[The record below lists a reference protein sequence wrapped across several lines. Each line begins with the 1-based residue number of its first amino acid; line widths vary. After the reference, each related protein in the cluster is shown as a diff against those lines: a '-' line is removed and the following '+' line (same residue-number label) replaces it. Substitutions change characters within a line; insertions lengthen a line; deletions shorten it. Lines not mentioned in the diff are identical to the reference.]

1 MDKIN
6 AVITGVGGYVP
17 EDVLTNE
24 DISRMVDTTDE
35 WIMTR
40 VGIKERRILKGEGV
54 GLSYMGIRA
63 VKQLLEKTN
72 LNPEEVEVILTA
84 TTTPDHHFPTTS
96 SIIAYHTGCKNAMT
110 FDMQGACAGFL
121 YALETG
127 ANYIRSGRYK
137 KVVVVSGDK
146 MTSITDYQDRST
158 CPLFGD
164 ACGAVLLEPT
174 TEEFGILDTILRTD
188 GVGYPHLIMKS
199 GGSAYPPSHETV
211 DNREHFVYQDGRVV
225 FKYAVSYMADV
236 AAEIAEKNGLTH
248 DDIAWIVPHQAN
260 LRIIDATAKRLG
272 VDMDKVMINIQ
283 KYGNTSAGTIPICLW
298 EWENQLKKGD
308 NLILAA
314 FGAGFTWGAVYL
326 KWGYDGKKHKSG
338 FVNIVGNPNVGKST
352 LMNRLVGERISI
364 ITSKAQT
371 TRHRIMGIVNTDDMQ
386 IVYSDTPGVL
396 RPNYK
401 LQESM
406 LNFSQSALGDA
417 DVLLYVTDVVETIDK
432 NNEFLAR
439 VQSIECPVLLLI
451 NKIDQTNQPEL
462 EKLVAQWKE
471 LLPKAEIIPISA
483 LSNFNIDY
491 VKRRVEELMPDS
503 PPYFEKDALTD
514 KPARF
519 FVTEII
525 REKIL
530 LYYQKEIPYAVE
542 VVVELFKEDDELIH
556 IKALIIVERDTQKG
570 IIIGH
575 QGQALKKVGAMARK
589 DIERFFGKKVFLEM
603 FVKVEKDWRNRD
615 NILKNF
621 GYQLD

>member
-24 DISRMVDTTDE
+24 DISKLVDTTDE

-40 VGIKERRILKGEGV
+40 VGIKERRILKGEGL
-54 GLSYMGIRA
+54 GTSYMGIRA

-72 LNPEEVEVILTA
+72 VNPEEIEVILTA

-110 FDMQGACAGFL
+110 FDLQGACAGFL

-127 ANYIRSGRYK
+127 SNYIRSGRYK
-137 KVVVVSGDK
+137 KVVVVAGDK
-146 MTSITDYQDRST
+146 MTAITDYQDRST

-174 TEEFGILDTILRTD
+174 TEEVGVMDTILRTD
-188 GVGYPHLIMKS
+188 GVGYSHLIMKS
-199 GGSAYPPSHETV
+199 GGSAYPPSHDTV
-211 DNREHFVYQDGRVV
+211 DNREHFVFQDGKYV

-236 AAEIAEKNGLTH
+236 AAEIAERNGLTH

-272 VDMDKVMINIQ
+272 VDMEKVMINIQ

-298 EWENQLKKGD
+298 EWEDKLKKGD

-314 FGAGFTWGAVYL
+314 FGAGLPGVQFILNG
-326 KWGYDGKKHKSG
+326 DIMENKHKSG

-371 TRHRIMGIVNTDDMQ
+371 TRHRIIGIVNTADMQ

-396 RPNYK
+396 HPNYK

-417 DVLLYVTDVVETIDK
+417 DVLLYVTDG
-432 NNEFLAR
+432 
-439 VQSIECPVLLLI
+439 C
-451 NKIDQTNQPEL
+451 
-462 EKLVAQWKE
+462 
-471 LLPKAEIIPISA
+471 
-483 LSNFNIDY
+483 
-491 VKRRVEELMPDS
+491 
-503 PPYFEKDALTD
+503 
-514 KPARF
+514 
-519 FVTEII
+519 
-525 REKIL
+525 
-530 LYYQKEIPYAVE
+530 
-542 VVVELFKEDDELIH
+542 
-556 IKALIIVERDTQKG
+556 
-570 IIIGH
+570 
-575 QGQALKKVGAMARK
+575 RK
-589 DIERFFGKKVFLEM
+589 DRQE
-603 FVKVEKDWRNRD
+603 
-615 NILKNF
+615 
-621 GYQLD
+621 

>member
-272 VDMDKVMINIQ
+272 VDMD
-283 KYGNTSAGTIPICLW
+283 
-298 EWENQLKKGD
+298 
-308 NLILAA
+308 
-314 FGAGFTWGAVYL
+314 
-326 KWGYDGKKHKSG
+326 
-338 FVNIVGNPNVGKST
+338 
-352 LMNRLVGERISI
+352 R
-364 ITSKAQT
+364 
-371 TRHRIMGIVNTDDMQ
+371 
-386 IVYSDTPGVL
+386 
-396 RPNYK
+396 
-401 LQESM
+401 
-406 LNFSQSALGDA
+406 
-417 DVLLYVTDVVETIDK
+417 
-432 NNEFLAR
+432 
-439 VQSIECPVLLLI
+439 
-451 NKIDQTNQPEL
+451 
-462 EKLVAQWKE
+462 
-471 LLPKAEIIPISA
+471 
-483 LSNFNIDY
+483 
-491 VKRRVEELMPDS
+491 
-503 PPYFEKDALTD
+503 
-514 KPARF
+514 
-519 FVTEII
+519 
-525 REKIL
+525 
-530 LYYQKEIPYAVE
+530 
-542 VVVELFKEDDELIH
+542 
-556 IKALIIVERDTQKG
+556 
-570 IIIGH
+570 
-575 QGQALKKVGAMARK
+575 
-589 DIERFFGKKVFLEM
+589 
-603 FVKVEKDWRNRD
+603 
-615 NILKNF
+615 
-621 GYQLD
+621 